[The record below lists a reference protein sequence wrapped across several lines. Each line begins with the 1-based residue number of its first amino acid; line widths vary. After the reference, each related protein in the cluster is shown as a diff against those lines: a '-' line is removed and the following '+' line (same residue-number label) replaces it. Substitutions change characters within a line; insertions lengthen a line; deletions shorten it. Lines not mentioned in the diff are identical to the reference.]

1 MQFWP
6 VRHFFLH
13 IRAPRGS
20 HGQADAAWTS
30 CPARLLHRVPPSP
43 PPSTF
48 PPVLS
53 QHGSCRRFHG
63 IGGHVPC
70 HGACS
75 RRSPC

>member
-1 MQFWP
+1 MQVWP
-6 VRHFFLH
+6 VRHFFSQ
-13 IRAPRGS
+13 IRTLRGS

-30 CPARLLHRVPPSP
+30 CHARSLYRVPPSP

-48 PPVLS
+48 HPVLS
-53 QHGSCRRFHG
+53 QHGIFRRFHG

-70 HGACS
+70 HWACS